1 MAVNKHFHTSNSAAI
16 ATEKALYSNLVAEA
30 IQIYGHDVYYIDRT
44 LVNEDTI
51 LGIDPLSKFKDAA
64 KIEMYMEDADGGFA
78 GERELI
84 SQFGLENLSEATF
97 VVNKLRFQEMTKQIM
112 IESGT
117 SSAEGGS
124 ILLEEGSLIQSIDA
138 GGSILINA
146 TDSSS
151 SNSGD
156 EFLLDGTDSSSTDA
170 GDKIILNATAIDSY
184 SKLEGST
191 FYILTETAATD
202 SDRPLEGDALYH
214 PILEKMF
221 QINFVDHDEPF
232 HQLDNNPVYKL
243 RCRLFDYSMEAL
255 DTGISDIDAIETTET
270 FDALIFQFT
279 LEQSSAVNE
288 DIRLENGITN
298 AGLALLDGTD
308 LDFERMVL
316 NGTGSSLD
324 RDGDNIR
331 LEGGDSSDGIL
342 LNETSETVPSNR
354 ESNVRLEGGDSSDGY
369 LLNEDSET
377 STSNAGDNISGE
389 DDTTSVGESIILE
402 QPADSGDAA
411 YLLNE
416 DYIVGDFS
424 TDTTTQ
430 NELFEVQSRSVLDFS
445 ESNPFGDV
453 GSSS

>member
-16 ATEKALYSNLVAEA
+16 ATEKTLYSNLVAEA
-30 IQIYGHDVYYIDRT
+30 IQIYGHDVYYMDRT

-78 GERELI
+78 GERELV

-97 VVNKLRFQEMTKQIM
+97 VVNKLRFQEMTKQVT

-117 SSAEGGS
+117 SSEEGGS
-124 ILLEEGSLIQSIDA
+124 ILLEAGTIDMSADAVVFEGSD
-138 GGSILINA
+138 
-146 TDSSS
+146 
-151 SNSGD
+151 
-156 EFLLDGTDSSSTDA
+156 
-170 GDKIILNATAIDSY
+170 
-184 SKLEGST
+184 
-191 FYILTETAATD
+191 FYILQEVTATD

-243 RCRLFDYSMEAL
+243 RCRLFDYSTEAL

-270 FDALIFQFT
+270 LDALIYQFT

-298 AGLALLDGTD
+298 AGL
-308 LDFERMVL
+308 VL
-316 NGTGSSLD
+316 EET
-324 RDGDNIR
+324 DGDNI
-331 LEGGDSSDGIL
+331 
-342 LNETSETVPSNR
+342 T
-354 ESNVRLEGGDSSDGY
+354 
-369 LLNEDSET
+369 
-377 STSNAGDNISGE
+377 GE

-416 DYIVGDFS
+416 DYIIGDFS
-424 TDTTTQ
+424 TDKTTQ

>member
-16 ATEKALYSNLVAEA
+16 ATEKTLYSNLVAEA
-30 IQIYGHDVYYIDRT
+30 IQIYGHDVYYMDRT

-78 GERELI
+78 GERERV

-97 VVNKLRFQEMTKQIM
+97 VVNKLRFQEMTKQVT

-117 SSAEGGS
+117 SSEEGGS
-124 ILLEEGSLIQSIDA
+124 ILLEAGTIDMSADAVVFEGSD
-138 GGSILINA
+138 
-146 TDSSS
+146 
-151 SNSGD
+151 
-156 EFLLDGTDSSSTDA
+156 
-170 GDKIILNATAIDSY
+170 
-184 SKLEGST
+184 
-191 FYILTETAATD
+191 FYILQEVTATD
-202 SDRPLEGDALYH
+202 SDRPLEGDAIYH

-243 RCRLFDYSMEAL
+243 RCRLFDYSTEAL

-270 FDALIFQFT
+270 LDALIYQFT

-298 AGLALLDGTD
+298 AGL
-308 LDFERMVL
+308 VL
-316 NGTGSSLD
+316 EET
-324 RDGDNIR
+324 DGDNI
-331 LEGGDSSDGIL
+331 
-342 LNETSETVPSNR
+342 T
-354 ESNVRLEGGDSSDGY
+354 
-369 LLNEDSET
+369 
-377 STSNAGDNISGE
+377 GE

-416 DYIVGDFS
+416 DYIIGDFS
-424 TDTTTQ
+424 TDKTTQ

>member
-16 ATEKALYSNLVAEA
+16 ATEKSLYSNLVAEA
-30 IQIYGHDVYYIDRT
+30 IQIYGHDVYYMDRT

-117 SSAEGGS
+117 SSEEGGS
-124 ILLEEGSLIQSIDA
+124 ILLEEGSLIQSTDA

-270 FDALIFQFT
+270 LDALIYQFT
-279 LEQSSAVNE
+279 LEQSSTVNE
-288 DIRLENGITN
+288 EIRLENGIDD
-298 AGLALLDGTD
+298 AGLLLEET
-308 LDFERMVL
+308 
-316 NGTGSSLD
+316 
-324 RDGDNIR
+324 DGDNI
-331 LEGGDSSDGIL
+331 I
-342 LNETSETVPSNR
+342 
-354 ESNVRLEGGDSSDGY
+354 
-369 LLNEDSET
+369 
-377 STSNAGDNISGE
+377 GE
-389 DDTTSVGESIILE
+389 DDTTSVGESILLE

>member
-1 MAVNKHFHTSNSAAI
+1 MAVNTAFHTSNSAAI
-16 ATEKALYSNLVAEA
+16 ATEKTLYSNLVAEA
-30 IQIYGHDVYYIDRT
+30 IQIYGHDVYYMDRT

-51 LGIDPLSKFKDAA
+51 LGVDPLSKFKDAA

-78 GERELI
+78 GERELV

-97 VVNKLRFQEMTKQIM
+97 VVNKLRFQEMTKQVT

-117 SSAEGGS
+117 SSEEGGS
-124 ILLEEGSLIQSIDA
+124 ILLEAGTIDMSADAVVFEGSD
-138 GGSILINA
+138 
-146 TDSSS
+146 
-151 SNSGD
+151 
-156 EFLLDGTDSSSTDA
+156 
-170 GDKIILNATAIDSY
+170 
-184 SKLEGST
+184 
-191 FYILTETAATD
+191 FYILQEVTATD
-202 SDRPLEGDALYH
+202 SDRPLEGDAIYH

-243 RCRLFDYSMEAL
+243 RCRLFDYSTEAL

-270 FDALIFQFT
+270 LDAFIYQFT

-298 AGLALLDGTD
+298 AGL
-308 LDFERMVL
+308 VL
-316 NGTGSSLD
+316 EET
-324 RDGDNIR
+324 DGDNI
-331 LEGGDSSDGIL
+331 
-342 LNETSETVPSNR
+342 T
-354 ESNVRLEGGDSSDGY
+354 
-369 LLNEDSET
+369 
-377 STSNAGDNISGE
+377 GE

-416 DYIVGDFS
+416 DYIIGHFS
-424 TDTTTQ
+424 TDKTTQ
-430 NELFEVQSRSVLDFS
+430 NELFEVQSRAVLDFS